1 VCSDAILPITYPF
14 SGRRLGRNDMDPTTA
29 GLAASV
35 MTVLIPYAAKGAEE
49 FSKSVGKDAYEK
61 VKSLL
66 SILKTRWAG
75 DKEAM
80 NILARF
86 EEKPQLHQTMLEDIL
101 IERLAQDKELAKELV
116 NQLNNMGPELEIIQ
130 KMEEGRRVTGLEAEE
145 MNKGRARVYQDV
157 ERGEDIRGGR
167 FGRIG

>member
-1 VCSDAILPITYPF
+1 
-14 SGRRLGRNDMDPTTA
+14 MDPVTA
-29 GLAASV
+29 NLATSV

-49 FSKSVGKDAYEK
+49 FAKSVGKDAYEK
-61 VKSLL
+61 AKSLL

-80 NILARF
+80 DTLTRF
-86 EEKPQLHQTMLEDIL
+86 KEKPERYQTVLEDIL
-101 IERLAQDKELAKELV
+101 VEKVAQDKELAKELF

-130 KMEEGRRVTGLEAEE
+130 KMKEARRVRGLEVEE
-145 MNKGRARVYQDV
+145 MNKGRARVYQDI
-157 ERGEDIRGGR
+157 ERSEDLGGGK